1 MKAPAQP
8 VDGHAIDAAREFAR
22 RVSTR
27 YPVHR
32 CILFGSRARGTHR
45 PESDVDVAVLLKGP
59 PGKFLATKIHMVDD
73 AFDVLLETG
82 VYIQPL
88 PIWEEQ
94 WKRPKDHS
102 NPRLLENIEREGIE
116 L

>member
-1 MKAPAQP
+1 MEEPAQP
-8 VDGHAIDAAREFAR
+8 IDAHVLDAARDFVR
-22 RVSTR
+22 RISSR

-45 PESDVDVAVLLKGP
+45 PESDVDIAVLLKGP
-59 PGKFLATKIHMVDD
+59 RGRFLSTKVDMVDD
-73 AFDVLLETG
+73 AFDVLLATG

-94 WKRPKDHS
+94 WAHPENHS